1 MADTV
6 IIEHLND
13 MEVSCELMRTLSD
26 YAEKLGK
33 KYGYDEIS
41 LEDEEEGLNE
51 NGEVTICDLNGQ
63 TGSCIRT

>member
-6 IIEHLND
+6 IIEHSND

-41 LEDEEEGLNE
+41 LEDEEDEEGLNE
-51 NGEVTICDLNGQ
+51 NG
-63 TGSCIRT
+63 